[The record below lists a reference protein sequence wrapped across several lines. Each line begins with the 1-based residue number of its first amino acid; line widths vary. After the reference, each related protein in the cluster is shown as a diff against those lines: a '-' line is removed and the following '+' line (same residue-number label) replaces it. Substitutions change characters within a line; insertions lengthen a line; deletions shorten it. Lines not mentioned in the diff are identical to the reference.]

1 MLLLASRS
9 KLKFL
14 RDENVKKRL
23 ENFLILKGFD
33 VINSSKRS
41 SDEKLASISK
51 SDKRVLVTND
61 THFSDSFL
69 FPKEKIFS
77 VVLLKIPQD
86 KPDALLKSFSKLLK
100 SKSKPEDFEGFLI
113 TLKEDKFEVSPIIS
127 LKELVK

>member
-23 ENFLILKGFD
+23 ENFLISKGFD

-77 VVLLKIPQD
+77 VVLLRIPQD

>member
-1 MLLLASRS
+1 M
-9 KLKFL
+9 

-23 ENFLILKGFD
+23 ENFLISKGFD

-77 VVLLKIPQD
+77 VVLLRIPQD

>member
-23 ENFLILKGFD
+23 ENFLISKGFD